1 MYGLLKFSNRRGR
14 WLAPIACVMMLPLLT
29 GCVATK
35 ADVRLLRTDIAGLQ
49 ARQDSLYRESL
60 RNLGSQADSVRMISE
75 SLRSARGQLSNQIR
89 QLQEMLV
96 TIQELM
102 GANAQTV
109 RQLREQ
115 LERQQQ
121 PVTPAPVA
129 PAPGNGAN
137 PEALYTLGRT
147 KLDEKSTAAARAA
160 FEEFL
165 GQFPQH
171 ERAPD
176 AQVGLAE
183 TFVLEG
189 DSAEAVTQYEKVAA
203 TYPTSA
209 RAPEAL
215 YQAGR
220 ISEQRKRIS
229 DARKFYNMVV
239 NRYASSPSASLARRR
254 LQGLPSR

>member
-14 WLAPIACVMMLPLLT
+14 WLAPIVCVMMMPWLA

-35 ADVRLLRTDIAGLQ
+35 ADVRVLRTDISALQ
-49 ARQDSLYRESL
+49 TRQDSLYRESL
-60 RNLGSQADSVRMISE
+60 RNLGSQADSVRMLSE

-115 LERQQQ
+115 LERQQ
-121 PVTPAPVA
+121 PSLTTPTPLPA
-129 PAPGNGAN
+129 APGEAN

-147 KLDEKSTAAARAA
+147 KLDEKSAAAARAA

-165 GQFPQH
+165 AQFPQH

-176 AQVGLAE
+176 ALVGLAE
-183 TFVLEG
+183 TYVLQG
-189 DSAEAVTQYEKVAA
+189 DSADAVTHYEKVAA
-203 TYPTSA
+203 TYPASA

-220 ISEQRKRIS
+220 ISEQRKRTS

-239 NRYASSPSASLARRR
+239 NRYASSPTASLAKRR